1 MINCDMQ
8 KNLFSYNN
16 LKQDENVSNKHNYQN
31 ISSNSNKVDINILLN
46 RVKVNDLKEK
56 KKNITFMF
64 SVFFGLCVSA
74 YIIFS

>member
-1 MINCDMQ
+1 MVNYAME
-8 KNLFSYNN
+8 KNLFPFKN
-16 LKQDENVSNKHNYQN
+16 LKQDEKVSNKHNYQN

-46 RVKVNDLKEK
+46 RVKVNDIKEK
-56 KKNITFMF
+56 KKNLNFMF